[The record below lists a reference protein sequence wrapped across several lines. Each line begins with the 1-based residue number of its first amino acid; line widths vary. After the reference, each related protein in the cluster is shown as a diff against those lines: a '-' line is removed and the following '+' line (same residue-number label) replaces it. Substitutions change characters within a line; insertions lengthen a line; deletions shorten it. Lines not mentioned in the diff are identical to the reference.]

1 MRCNRPYRGDH
12 FPRSL
17 PCRAMN
23 DPLATSNRHGAS
35 PPQPG
40 QLELSESSAERISEW
55 LRAIAEP
62 TRMRL
67 IGILNEGSMSVQ
79 ALAAQLGAS
88 TQNVSRH
95 LMTLHRAGIV
105 GRRKDG
111 TWVHYE
117 LVDWTGWWLIQ
128 QVGSAL
134 DDTTAET

>member
-1 MRCNRPYRGDH
+1 
-12 FPRSL
+12 
-17 PCRAMN
+17 MN
-23 DPLATSNRHGAS
+23 DLSATSNRRDAS
-35 PPQPG
+35 SPRPS
-40 QLELSESSAERISEW
+40 QLELSDSSAERISEW

-67 IGILNEGSMSVQ
+67 IGLLNEGSMSVQ
-79 ALAAQLGAS
+79 ALAAQLDAS

-128 QVGSAL
+128 QVDSAL
-134 DDTTAET
+134 DDASD

>member
-1 MRCNRPYRGDH
+1 MD
-12 FPRSL
+12 
-17 PCRAMN
+17 
-23 DPLATSNRHGAS
+23 DLATSDRSAVPRRS
-35 PPQPG
+35 ARS
-40 QLELSESSAERISEW
+40 ELSEGSAERISEW

-67 IGILNEGSMSVQ
+67 IGLLNEGSMSVQ
-79 ALAAQLGAS
+79 ALAAAVGAS

-128 QVGSAL
+128 QVDSAIS
-134 DDTTAET
+134 DARRD